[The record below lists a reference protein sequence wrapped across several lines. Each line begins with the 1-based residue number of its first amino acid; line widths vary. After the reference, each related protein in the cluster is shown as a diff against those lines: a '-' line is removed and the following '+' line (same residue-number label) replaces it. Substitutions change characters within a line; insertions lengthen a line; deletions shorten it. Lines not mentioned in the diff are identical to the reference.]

1 MTRPMTRPVKGAVW
15 IVAGPPGCGKTTVAE
30 LLLAR
35 LERVPALLDKDTL
48 YGSFVAATLAAGG
61 RDPGEREG
69 PWYDEHIK
77 RHEYDGLTAT
87 AREIR
92 SYGCPVLLSGPFTG
106 QIRSPERW
114 RAWTRALGG
123 DPVRLVWIRTDPG
136 TLRDRLER
144 RGLPRDA
151 GKLADFDAFVDRML
165 PGEPPPVPHLEID
178 NRAAAPVPLPAQVDD
193 LVAATG

>member
-1 MTRPMTRPVKGAVW
+1 MSVPGAVW

-30 LLLAR
+30 MLLAR
-35 LERVPALLDKDTL
+35 LDPVPALLDKDTL
-48 YGSFVAATLAAGG
+48 YGPFVAATLDAAG

-77 RHEYDGLTAT
+77 RHEYDGLTAA

-106 QIRSPERW
+106 QIRDPGRW
-114 RAWTRALGG
+114 REWSAALGG
-123 DPVRLVWIRTDPG
+123 DPVHLVWIRTDPG

-144 RGLPRDA
+144 RGLDRDA
-151 GKLADFDAFVDRML
+151 GKLAEFEAFLARMR
-165 PGEPPPVPHLEID
+165 PEEPPPVPHLEID
-178 NRAAAPVPLPAQVDD
+178 NRETASVPLPAQVDD
-193 LVAATG
+193 LVAASG